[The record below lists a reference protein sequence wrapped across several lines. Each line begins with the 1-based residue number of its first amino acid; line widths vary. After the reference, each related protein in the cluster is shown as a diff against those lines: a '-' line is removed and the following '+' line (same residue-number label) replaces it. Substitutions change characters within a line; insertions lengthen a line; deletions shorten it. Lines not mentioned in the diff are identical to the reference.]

1 MVHRKLMSLFLAG
14 QAFFGLG
21 CAFPGNESAL
31 ESGRPNII
39 FLLVDDLGYMDVG
52 AYAFKV
58 TGTEPSNQ
66 FYETPNINDLVHKG
80 VAFSQAYAAPLCSP
94 TRAALL
100 TGIYPSKWG
109 FNTATPGKRSEERRV
124 GKECV
129 RTCRYRG

>member
-66 FYETPNINDLVHKG
+66 FYETPNINDLDRKSV
-80 VAFSQAYAAPLCSP
+80 V
-94 TRAALL
+94 
-100 TGIYPSKWG
+100 TGKSVSVSVYLG
-109 FNTATPGKRSEERRV
+109 GRRII
-124 GKECV
+124 KK
-129 RTCRYRG
+129 